1 MWLSLSG
8 LAYWAEVSCGPCLG
22 SGRMHAEAS
31 CLASQILT
39 GSTGLLGAG
48 GGGKL
53 SALCQMAD
61 FGGLR
66 QGGRVKYSSKKRLM
80 SVPPLNGNFTRE
92 LSHIP

>member
-1 MWLSLSG
+1 MARVLGQDACTLRPAVWLLRYSQ
-8 LAYWAEVSCGPCLG
+8 VVLG
-22 SGRMHAEAS
+22 SW
-31 CLASQILT
+31 
-39 GSTGLLGAG
+39 GLG